1 MPAIDFIKRTAAVF
15 AAASVLVTTVSC
27 SKRTDPVVIWTDN
40 PEIVSYVE
48 LFNLSHDNEKA
59 VVIYKEDPA
68 HSLPPAKDEV
78 QPDILI
84 APFLKNSGTRKYFTP
99 LDYLIQEKSI
109 SRASF
114 YSKIIDYGVINEKQY
129 LIPLSF
135 NLPAIVFNKKD
146 EELIKTNHLLNIDQ
160 IRDLAGSFN
169 KTYKSGAYS
178 SMGYAPSWDT
188 EFLYLVTKLNGTG
201 YMEKGNSFTW
211 NDEALQNSIQKIKD
225 WTSEKNTNTTS
236 EQNFQFRYLYMPKYR
251 QVTTDRCLFV
261 YIPSDELFT
270 LTDTQSAGLAFRW
283 IEQDGTIPV
292 EDDIVSIGLYKHSKN
307 TSKAEEFIAWLINEG
322 TQKQLIERTENM
334 KLDTVNFGIA
344 GGFSSLKAVNEKYYP
359 NFYRQLLGNLPSEE
373 YLSMPKILPHSWNS
387 LKANVI
393 IPYLTETTNTDSQK
407 EPATL
412 QERIS
417 DWTKQFF

>member
-40 PEIVSYVE
+40 PEIVSYIE

-160 IRDLAGSFN
+160 IRDLAGNFN

-178 SMGYAPSWDT
+178 SMGYAPS
-188 EFLYLVTKLNGTG
+188 
-201 YMEKGNSFTW
+201 
-211 NDEALQNSIQKIKD
+211 
-225 WTSEKNTNTTS
+225 
-236 EQNFQFRYLYMPKYR
+236 
-251 QVTTDRCLFV
+251 
-261 YIPSDELFT
+261 
-270 LTDTQSAGLAFRW
+270 
-283 IEQDGTIPV
+283 
-292 EDDIVSIGLYKHSKN
+292 
-307 TSKAEEFIAWLINEG
+307 
-322 TQKQLIERTENM
+322 
-334 KLDTVNFGIA
+334 
-344 GGFSSLKAVNEKYYP
+344 
-359 NFYRQLLGNLPSEE
+359 
-373 YLSMPKILPHSWNS
+373 
-387 LKANVI
+387 
-393 IPYLTETTNTDSQK
+393 
-407 EPATL
+407 
-412 QERIS
+412 
-417 DWTKQFF
+417 